1 MDLLYF
7 AKKTMGKL
15 KVALEIF
22 EKHGAVF
29 LFKRVISKIT
39 GERIPNFSQIKTLF
53 DGKLGL
59 EVGGPSGVFQDEGFI
74 PIYKLVEEI
83 DGCNFSTTTLWE
95 GDIESGKNY
104 NYYKDKNGFQYI
116 SEATDLSFIPNSK
129 YDFVISSNCLE
140 HVANPLKALAEWIRV
155 IKKDGALL
163 LVLPNKKYCFDH
175 NRPVTE
181 FSHLLSD
188 FNNNINEDDLTHLN
202 EILELHDLKM
212 DKSAGSFEQ
221 FRERS
226 LNNFKNRALHHHV
239 FSIPV
244 LKDMCNYFGL
254 EIILTHEERQLII
267 LGKKTL
273 SNNVAM
279 ASH

>member
-1 MDLLYF
+1 MYF

-15 KVALEIF
+15 KTAFEIF
-22 EKHGAVF
+22 EKHGAMF

-39 GERIPNFSQIKTLF
+39 GEQIPDFFHIKTLF
-53 DGKLGL
+53 NGRYGL

-74 PIYKLVEEI
+74 PIYKLAGEI
-83 DGCNFSTTTLWE
+83 DGCNFSNTTLWE

-104 NYYKDKNGFQYI
+104 NYYKNKKGFQYI
-116 SEATDLSFIPNSK
+116 SEATDLSVIPNSK
-129 YDFVISSNCLE
+129 YDFVLSSNCLE

-155 IKKDGALL
+155 IKKDGLLL

-188 FNNNINEDDLTHLN
+188 FHNNTNEDDLTHLN

-212 DKSAGSFEQ
+212 DKLAGSLEQ

-226 LNNFKNRALHHHV
+226 LNNFENRALHHHV

-244 LKDMCNYFGL
+244 LKEMFNYFKL
-254 EIILTHEERQLII
+254 EIILTHEGGQFTI
-267 LGKKTL
+267 LGKKTI
-273 SNNVAM
+273 S
-279 ASH
+279 